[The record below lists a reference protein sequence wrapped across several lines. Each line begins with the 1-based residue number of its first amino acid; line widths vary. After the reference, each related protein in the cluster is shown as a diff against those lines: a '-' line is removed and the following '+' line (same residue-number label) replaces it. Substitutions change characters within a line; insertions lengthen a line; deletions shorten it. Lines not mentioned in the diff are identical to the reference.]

1 MLNELMLTVCGV
13 FRFARC
19 GLPLP
24 IELVTVV
31 LFTAVSYFM
40 EFEKNY
46 GIQTVGEIPE
56 K

>member
-1 MLNELMLTVCGV
+1 MDV
-13 FRFARC
+13 RC

-31 LFTAVSYFM
+31 LFTALSYVMQFN
-40 EFEKNY
+40 KAYN
-46 GIQTVGEIPE
+46 IQTVGEIPE